1 LCTVGHPNF
10 ERIADVASRK
20 QRSPKLFEVPA
31 SAQDAQVLTF
41 GEWCK
46 LNHISERTGRRI
58 LASPDSPVVTALSP
72 RRLGITIANNRAW
85 QASRARKVA

>member
-1 LCTVGHPNF
+1 VT
-10 ERIADVASRK
+10 SREIRWKGPKRTK
-20 QRSPKLFEVPA
+20 QSAIRSTTF
-31 SAQDAQVLTF
+31 AQDAQVLTF
-41 GEWCK
+41 SEWCE

-58 LASPDSPVVTALSP
+58 LARPDGPVVTELSP

>member
-1 LCTVGHPNF
+1 VT
-10 ERIADVASRK
+10 SREIRLK
-20 QRSPKLFEVPA
+20 GPKRTKRRQAFEVPLA
-31 SAQDAQVLTF
+31 AQDAQVLTF
-41 GEWCK
+41 GEWCE

-58 LASPDSPVVTALSP
+58 LASPDGPVVTELST

>member
-1 LCTVGHPNF
+1 MCTVGHPHL
-10 ERIADVASRK
+10 ERIADVTSRK
-20 QRSPKLFEVPA
+20 QPKHFEAPL
-31 SAQDAQVLTF
+31 SAQGAQVLTF
-41 GEWCK
+41 SEWCK

-58 LASPDSPVVTALSP
+58 LASRDGPVVTKLSP